1 MDSAVVLR
9 HAAGLRAV
17 HVGAFG
23 APPWNEGAEQTAA
36 FAARLPADV
45 RRPGFTAALAFD
57 AGEVVGF
64 ATAFTT
70 GTPFPTGRCYPQAAA
85 SLGPRRTADWL
96 CGAREIDE
104 LAVLPDHQ
112 GNGIATELLATVTTD
127 APKGRA
133 WLLTSVRSAPAL
145 AFYRRQGWTQATHP
159 APRATGSPCSSAPA
173 TPPGIWPPGPCD
185 HRRPP
190 LLTAE
195 IRNRFL
201 DFFAA
206 RGHTVVPSAPLP
218 TPDPTLLFVNAGMV
232 PFKPY
237 LTGEVAAPWP
247 RAASVQKCV
256 RTLDIE
262 EVGRTTR
269 HGSFFQMNGNFSLGD
284 YFKEEAVAYAWELS
298 TTPTADGG
306 YGLDPDRV
314 WATVHHSD
322 DEARDLWRRV
332 AGLPDERIV
341 ARGDEDNF
349 WSMGV
354 PGPCGP
360 CSELYY
366 DRGPAFGPAGGP
378 AVDEDRYM
386 EFWNLVFMQYE
397 RGEGTGK
404 SGYPILGDLPRR
416 NIDTG
421 MGLERMAT
429 LLQDVDNLYETDETR
444 PVLDRAAEIAGV
456 RYGADPENDVRLR
469 VVADHVRTALMLL
482 TDGTS
487 PGNEGRGYVLR
498 RILRRTVR
506 SMRQLGH
513 QDPVLPELLSVARDR
528 MAPGYPEVA
537 ESYARIADQA
547 AGEED
552 AFRAT
557 LRQGTTVLD
566 SAVAQARAADGRQLP
581 GAQAFLLHDTY
592 GFPIDLTLEM
602 AAEQGVEVDRD
613 GFTAL
618 MREQR
623 ERARADARARKSGG
637 TDTSALRPVLDAHGP
652 TDWRAWDTLTTDSRV
667 LALLGTDGTVP
678 TAGEG
683 EIVTAVLD
691 RTPFYAESG
700 GQDSDAGHLSGTSV
714 EAEVLDVQ
722 RPLPG
727 LVAHRVRVTAGE
739 LAVGDGVHA
748 AVDPEWRLGARQA
761 HSGTHVLHAALR
773 QVLGPTALQSGS
785 YNRPGHLRLDFPW
798 RGGLSAATRDDVEQA
813 ANQALRRDL
822 PVGVRW
828 MTLPEAREIGA
839 LALFDETY
847 GEQVRVVEIGGSW
860 SRELCGGTHVDH
872 AAQIGVVTLTAE
884 SSVGAGMRR
893 LEAAVGVEGFGY
905 LARERDLVS
914 RIAEQLQAPRA
925 ELPDRVAGLLDRL
938 KAADRENQRLRQ
950 EATRTRAAE
959 LAAHAEDVHGVLV
972 ATATT
977 GEGAAPARD
986 LAGAVRDQLPAGRPG
1001 VAVVGTEAGRT
1012 AVVVVALNQA
1022 ARDAGLDASALVKR
1036 LLSGRGG
1043 GTPEL
1048 AQGGGLP
1055 TSELTR
1061 TLAAVP
1067 GLVSGN

>member
-1 MDSAVVLR
+1 MR
-9 HAAGLRAV
+9 
-17 HVGAFG
+17 
-23 APPWNEGAEQTAA
+23 
-36 FAARLPADV
+36 
-45 RRPGFTAALAFD
+45 
-57 AGEVVGF
+57 
-64 ATAFTT
+64 TT
-70 GTPFPTGRCYPQAAA
+70 
-85 SLGPRRTADWL
+85 
-96 CGAREIDE
+96 
-104 LAVLPDHQ
+104 
-112 GNGIATELLATVTTD
+112 
-127 APKGRA
+127 
-133 WLLTSVRSAPAL
+133 
-145 AFYRRQGWTQATHP
+145 
-159 APRATGSPCSSAPA
+159 
-173 TPPGIWPPGPCD
+173 
-185 HRRPP
+185 
-190 LLTAE
+190 E
-195 IRNRFL
+195 IRRRFL
-201 DFFAA
+201 DFFAE

-237 LTGEVAAPWP
+237 LTGEAAAPWP
-247 RAASVQKCV
+247 RSTSVQKCV

-284 YFKEEAVAYAWELS
+284 YFKEEAIAFAWELS
-298 TTPTADGG
+298 TSPTADGG
-306 YGLDPDRV
+306 YGLDPDRIWV
-314 WATVHHSD
+314 TVHHTD
-322 DEARDLWRRV
+322 DESRALWRRI

-366 DRGPAFGPAGGP
+366 DRGPALGRPGGP

-397 RGEGTGK
+397 RGEGPGK
-404 SGYPILGDLPRR
+404 SGYPILGELPRR

-429 LLQDVDNLYETDETR
+429 LLQGVDNLYEIDETR
-444 PVLDRAAEIAGV
+444 PVLDRAAALAGV
-456 RYGADPENDVRLR
+456 RYGADAEADVRLR

-482 TDGTS
+482 ADDTS

-498 RILRRTVR
+498 RILRRAVR
-506 SMRQLGH
+506 SMRQLGY
-513 QDPVLPELLSVARDR
+513 QDPALPELLAVARDC

-537 ESYARIADQA
+537 GTYDRIVDRA

-566 SAVAQARAADGRQLP
+566 TAVAEIKSNGGRRLP

-602 AAEQGVEVDRD
+602 AAEQGVEVDRE

-623 ERARADARARKSGG
+623 ERARANARARKSGG
-637 TDTSALRPVLDAHGP
+637 TDTAILRGVLSEHGP
-652 TDWRAWDTLTTDSRV
+652 TDWRAWDTVTTRSRV
-667 LALLGTDGTVP
+667 LALLTASGPAAV
-678 TAGEG
+678 AGEG
-683 EIVTAVLD
+683 RIVSAVLD

-700 GQDSDAGHLSGTSV
+700 GQDSDAGHLSGASV
-714 EAEVLDVQ
+714 EGEVLDVQ

-727 LVAHRVRVTAGE
+727 LVVHQVRVTAGE
-739 LAVGDGVHA
+739 LAVGDEVTA

-773 QVLGPTALQSGS
+773 QILGPTALQSGS
-785 YNRPGHLRLDFPW
+785 YNRPGYLRLDFPW
-798 RGGLSAATRDDVEQA
+798 RGALSPTVRSEIEEA

-828 MTLPEAREIGA
+828 MTLPEAKELGA

-847 GEQVRVVEIGGSW
+847 GEKVRVVEIGGAW
-860 SRELCGGTHVDH
+860 SRELCGGTHVEH
-872 AAQIGVVTLTAE
+872 ASQIGVVALTSE

-905 LARERDLVS
+905 LARERDLVA
-914 RIAEQLQAPRA
+914 RIAEQVRAPRD
-925 ELPDRVAGLLDRL
+925 ELTDRIAGLLERL
-938 KAADRENQRLRQ
+938 KSADRENQRLR
-950 EATRTRAAE
+950 EAATRARAAE
-959 LAAHAEDVHGVLV
+959 LAGKARDVDGILV
-972 ATATT
+972 VTATT
-977 GEGAAPARD
+977 DGDTDDTRTLAITVRD
-986 LAGAVRDQLPAGRPG
+986 LLPAGRPG
-1001 VAVVGTEAGRT
+1001 VVVIGTTSSGKTNLVAAVNAAADASG
-1012 AVVVVALNQA
+1012 LHA
-1022 ARDAGLDASALVKR
+1022 ARLVKR
-1036 LLSGRGG
+1036 LLNGKGG
-1043 GTPEL
+1043 GSAQL

-1055 TSELTR
+1055 ADRLRHVLETVPA
-1061 TLAAVP
+1061 TLAVR
-1067 GLVSGN
+1067 